1 MNDNAAQNPPQRRFA
16 MYSKLSFIRRFTEEV
31 QQIARFVA
39 FPFDLDIHITEE
51 EIIEE
56 LQTGGYEAA

>member
-1 MNDNAAQNPPQRRFA
+1 MHPKF
-16 MYSKLSFIRRFTEEV
+16 SFIRRFTEEV